1 LPKEPVQ
8 AGVADKGYDAEAL
21 VVPVTARG
29 AAAVMAPRKH
39 RTQPRE
45 YDRHVYQE
53 RPLIECC
60 SGKSKHS
67 RRIFSRFQKTARH
80 SRGFLCFVAALVG
93 LR

>member
-8 AGVADKGYDAEAL
+8 AGIADKGYDAKAL

-29 AAAVMAPRKH
+29 AAVVMAPRK
-39 RTQPRE
+39 QPCE
-45 YDRHVYQE
+45 HDRHIYQE

-60 SGKSKHS
+60 FGKSKHS
-67 RRIFSRFQKTARH
+67 RRIFSRFHKTARH
-80 SRGFLCFVAALVG
+80 SRGFLRFVAALVG